1 MESKFKPAKREPAP
15 PGDIVCGLVAF
26 REGPRVFQITTRIG
40 EDTYDI
46 EADRILT
53 HRAFTDWVWQLQ
65 TKGWMSGQH
74 FTDFFACLSEFIY
87 RQWGEWPQVFYSV
100 ERAINAGPDRV

>member
-1 MESKFKPAKREPAP
+1 REPAP
-15 PGDIVCGLVAF
+15 PGDIVRGLVAF
-26 REGPRVFQITTRIG
+26 REGPPRVFQITTRIG
-40 EDTYDI
+40 EPTYDI

-65 TKGWMSGQH
+65 EKRWMTGQH
-74 FTDFFACLSEFIY
+74 FADLFACLSEFIY

-100 ERAINAGPDRV
+100 ENAMSHGPDRA